1 MSLIT
6 KCAHCGTTFRVT
18 SQQLQA
24 HNGRVR
30 CGSCMTVFDGL
41 QALVTLSDA
50 APEPQS
56 REAAA
61 ASAAVFELG
70 PVEPAAAA
78 TPPLAAARAAESV
91 YDGREFGPAP
101 EQLSLDEELF
111 REPARRGAGWWA
123 VGAVLLAF
131 ALAGQAAYFYRSD
144 LAVQYPGLKP
154 SLMQLCEALRCT
166 VSPPQRPRQISIEAS
181 DLQVNDPARPGII
194 QLTATLRNHAGHDL
208 GYPALDLVLTNT
220 REHTLARRIFLPGE
234 YLEPGRDAGAGIPA
248 SAEITVR
255 LDLDTG
261 DLNPAGFR
269 LDLLPAPQ
277 P

>member
-1 MSLIT
+1 MSLVT
-6 KCAHCGTTFRVT
+6 KCSSCGTTFRVT

-30 CGSCMTVFDGL
+30 CGNCMTVFDGL
-41 QALVTLSDA
+41 QALVTLPA
-50 APEPQS
+50 TAHEPQS

-61 ASAAVFELG
+61 ASAAAFELE
-70 PVEPAAAA
+70 PVEPTAAAQ
-78 TPPLAAARAAESV
+78 PVLARIAETIGEGKE
-91 YDGREFGPAP
+91 YGPAP
-101 EQLSLDEELF
+101 EQLMLDDELF
-111 REPARRGAGWWA
+111 RRPAPRGAGWWA
-123 VGAVLLAF
+123 AGAVLLVF
-131 ALAGQAAYFYRSD
+131 ALAGQATYVYRSD
-144 LAVQYPGLKP
+144 LAVQYPVLKP
-154 SLMQLCEALRCT
+154 YLVQFCGALRCK
-166 VSPPQRPRQISIEAS
+166 VSPPQRPKQIAIEAS

-208 GYPALDLVLTNT
+208 AYPALDLVLTNT

-234 YLEPGRDAGAGIPA
+234 YLERGRDAEAGIPA
-248 SAEITVR
+248 SAEITVH
-255 LDLDTG
+255 LDLDTT

>member
-6 KCAHCGTTFRVT
+6 KCSQCGTTFRVT

-24 HNGRVR
+24 HGGRVR

-41 QALVTLSDA
+41 AALVTLPDA
-50 APEPQS
+50 AQQPQPQDTAGTSAEEFKLEPI
-56 REAAA
+56 
-61 ASAAVFELG
+61 
-70 PVEPAAAA
+70 EPAAAIA
-78 TPPLAAARAAESV
+78 PQPAPARAAESV
-91 YDGREFGPAP
+91 YDGKEYGPAP
-101 EQLSLDEELF
+101 EQLSLDDELF
-111 REPARRGAGWWA
+111 SEPVRGSRWWA
-123 VGAVLLAF
+123 AGTALLAF
-131 ALAGQAAYFYRSD
+131 ALAAQAVLFYRAE
-144 LAVQYPGLKP
+144 LAVSIPGLRP
-154 SLMQLCEALRCT
+154 YLVQFCQALRCT
-166 VSPPQRPRQISIEAS
+166 VSPPQRPRQIVIEAS
-181 DLQVNDPARPGII
+181 DLQVNDPAQPGVI
-194 QLTATLRNHAGHDL
+194 QLTATLRNHASHDL

-234 YLEPGRDAGAGIPA
+234 YLERGRDANAGIPA